1 MPEQNYT
8 DIMLGK
14 KNKEPDPNDHL
25 NLAPNAMYYAFMSN
39 KSVPDEIKVI
49 SSIETLDNLV
59 SKPSDIFQDKKV
71 VGLANYIKGD
81 KPTVDSIEYKI
92 AEDYWR
98 KRLKDKEGF
107 NEEDIKK
114 YAKGSVNSLRKSK
127 IYDAFKA
134 SIENK
139 LVKGIDVLNV
149 YKPILDYLSRDDVD
163 ESKKV
168 NYIGALNSVI
178 KELSKYAKS

>member
-1 MPEQNYT
+1 MF
-8 DIMLGK
+8 GK
-14 KNKEPDPNDHL
+14 KNKEPDPNDYTS
-25 NLAPNAMYYAFMSN
+25 LAPNAMYSTLMGN
-39 KSVPDEIKVI
+39 KDIPDGIKII

-59 SKPSDIFQDKKV
+59 SKPSDVFQDKKV
-71 VGLANYIKGD
+71 VELANYIKRD
-81 KPTVDSIEYKI
+81 KQTVDSIEYKI

-98 KRLKDKEGF
+98 KELKDKEGF

-139 LVKGIDVLNV
+139 LVKEVNVLNV

-168 NYIGALNSVI
+168 NYIEALNSII
-178 KELSKYAKS
+178 KEINKYAKG